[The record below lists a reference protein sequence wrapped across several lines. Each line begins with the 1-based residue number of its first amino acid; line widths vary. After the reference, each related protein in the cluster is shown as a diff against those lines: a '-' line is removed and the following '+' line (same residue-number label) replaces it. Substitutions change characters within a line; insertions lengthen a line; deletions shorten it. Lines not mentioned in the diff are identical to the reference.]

1 MTSTD
6 NEPTRD
12 PAPGSVAVA
21 GEGAEAAGAMAAGT
35 ATSPDLLAGSLGEYF
50 RVWLRRVRSGESGAL
65 PVIIGLVALVIYFQA
80 SQSSFLSASNIAN
93 LMGQAGWIITIAMAQ
108 TFILLLGEIDLS
120 VGFNAAIGG
129 TITMW
134 MVSVHSPWPTGIAI
148 LAGIFFSA
156 LIATVEG
163 LIIVWLR
170 IPSFVVTLAGL
181 LGLNGVL
188 IWLFDISKSV
198 SVGGTISNHNAFI
211 NDMVNGNLSP
221 AAGWIVL
228 IVAVV
233 GGGLFMIMRDRRRR
247 ANNLTAPPL
256 GVTLLK
262 IGAMAVIGALLVSV
276 LNINRA
282 AFGKLEGVPWVVPIV
297 LVLLLATTMLLMR
310 TKFGRYIYAVGG
322 NAEAARRAG
331 ISLSRIRV
339 LAFTLAGVFAG
350 VTGILYSSYLGSMS
364 ENFPGGQYVLYSVA
378 GGVIGGVSLFGG
390 RGRMLG
396 AVLGGFVVAVIYNGV
411 ELLGLGAAGQYIWT
425 ALVLLARRHRP
436 AWQQPALT
444 QIRQIRQASWPG
456 PLRRAGPARLWRP
469 AVTKATTGGNSLHGR
484 LVGSSTCSGVGEI
497 PSRR

>member
-6 NEPTRD
+6 ENGEPGRD
-12 PAPGSVAVA
+12 ETAGAVAVA
-21 GEGAEAAGAMAAGT
+21 GDTRASEDAAQLATAA
-35 ATSPDLLAGSLGEYF
+35 APELLTSSLGEYA

-65 PVIIGLVALVIYFQA
+65 PVVVGLIALVIYFQV
-80 SQSSFLSASNIAN
+80 SQSSFLSATNIAN

-134 MVSVHSPWPTGIAI
+134 MVSGQSPWPTWVAI
-148 LAGIFFSA
+148 LGGMAVCA
-156 LIATVEG
+156 AIATVEG
-163 LIIVWLR
+163 LIIVWLK

-188 IWLFDISKSV
+188 IFLFDASKSV
-198 SVGGTISNHNAFI
+198 SIGGTINNHNGFI
-211 NDMVNGNLSP
+211 NDLVNGNLSP

-228 IVAVV
+228 IAAVV
-233 GGGLFMIMRDRRRR
+233 LGGALMIGRDHRRR
-247 ANNLTAPPL
+247 ANGLAAPPL
-256 GVTLLK
+256 GVTVFKLTVMTA
-262 IGAMAVIGALLVSV
+262 IGAALVIVLNVNRGGALVV
-276 LNINRA
+276 
-282 AFGKLEGVPWVVPIV
+282 LEGVPWVVPIV
-297 LVLLLATTMLLMR
+297 LLLLMATTVLLMR
-310 TKFGRYIYAVGG
+310 TRYGRYVYAVGG

-350 VTGILYSSYLGSMS
+350 ITGILYSSYLGSMS
-364 ENFPGGQYVLYSVA
+364 ENFNGGQYVLYSVA

-411 ELLGLGAAGQYIWT
+411 DLLGLGAAGQYIWT
-425 ALVLLARRHRP
+425 AAVLLAAVALDALARRGS
-436 AWQQPALT
+436 T
-444 QIRQIRQASWPG
+444 V
-456 PLRRAGPARLWRP
+456 LR
-469 AVTKATTGGNSLHGR
+469 
-484 LVGSSTCSGVGEI
+484 
-497 PSRR
+497 